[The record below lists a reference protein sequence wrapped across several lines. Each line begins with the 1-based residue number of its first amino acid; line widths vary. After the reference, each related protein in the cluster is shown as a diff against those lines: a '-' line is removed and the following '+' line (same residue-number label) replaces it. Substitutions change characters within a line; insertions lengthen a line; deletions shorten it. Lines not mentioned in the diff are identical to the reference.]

1 MLSGCIL
8 VGMHEFQVLLKKSL
22 KEMLAVV
29 AIGAVHSNPA
39 ENIHPLTAFV
49 VLDLELGISTGGAFG
64 FDVSVRLR
72 PR

>member
-1 MLSGCIL
+1 
-8 VGMHEFQVLLKKSL
+8 
-22 KEMLAVV
+22 MLAVV

-64 FDVSVRLR
+64 FDRYSL
-72 PR
+72 PG